1 MYKKICVIG
10 EGITSLLVTNML
22 LDYDLEVDL
31 LSETFSKKQN
41 QDNRSFAISY
51 TNFKYLNCLN
61 LSNKK
66 ICSWN
71 INEINL
77 SGSFKP
83 PAKCQLLGR

>member
-22 LDYDLEVDL
+22 LDHDLEVDL

-51 TNFKYLNCLN
+51 TNFKY
-61 LSNKK
+61 
-66 ICSWN
+66 
-71 INEINL
+71 
-77 SGSFKP
+77 
-83 PAKCQLLGR
+83 